1 MLLHTSHI
9 LAKTISGA
17 WVWSSRMAHSRRGAG
32 YTLWSLIGLQNTY
45 VWTQECQGP
54 WTPEHEAFL
63 RGCAL
68 DFQAGCRYSRRRCP
82 DGRQDSSMSSMQA
95 SSGERGRHTGDTHDA
110 GDLPMQAGLFT
121 VTVLCKAI
129 PSSPHL
135 GISYWTALQ
144 RSFFIRSKFVGVG
157 VCPMQG

>member
-32 YTLWSLIGLQNTY
+32 YTLWCLSGLQNTY

-95 SSGERGRHTGDTHDA
+95 SSGGARRFVPLLRACATLH
-110 GDLPMQAGLFT
+110 LPCPLFH
-121 VTVLCKAI
+121 V
-129 PSSPHL
+129 
-135 GISYWTALQ
+135 
-144 RSFFIRSKFVGVG
+144 
-157 VCPMQG
+157 VCPLYFFWGALAGWFLCRKLPPQGSGHKSV